1 MKRATFCFLLVSL
14 TVLCGAATAQ
24 CEVGRL
30 APSDGAVGDQF
41 GFWLAMDGG
50 TVLVGAFEHD
60 GGGVAYVYVHQGGGT
75 ADPWDDSWVEL
86 AQLRGSQST
95 GDAAFGTAV
104 ALWGGTAVVGAP
116 REGVGGAAYVF
127 ERDDQGTLDPLDDTW
142 DQVARLAP
150 GVQFSGDQ
158 FGARVTVYADTLIVA
173 AYSDD
178 ERGVDA
184 GAVHVF
190 ERDPLGVWVET
201 AKVFSSDAT
210 AGDEFGLSPSLSG
223 DTFVVG
229 ARYDEDNGPRS
240 GSGFVFERD
249 DGGTPA
255 NRLDDTWVQTAKL
268 HPGDAQAYDYFAQN
282 TTLYEDTA
290 IFSKHFDD
298 DACSGSAFCESG
310 AAYVFERDDLGTPD
324 DRLDDAW
331 VQTAKLVASDAHERD
346 YLGLVPFLRGDRA
359 LLSANGVDG
368 RGQDS
373 GAAYSFERDD
383 RGTPSDRFDDVWV
396 ERAKL
401 GAHDG
406 RGGDELGYGLALEGS
421 LAVVGARFDDGSGS
435 ARVFDLDL
443 TCPAGVVAR
452 PGSGVNAGC
461 FTAVN
466 IPRLGGTW
474 TAEIDTLG
482 HPGARISVVLGVD
495 TPLRP
500 PLALPLG
507 ELLIDLPGG
516 ILFLRTFTLSSP
528 FGTDVFSYAIPPSTS
543 LAGLRAYLQG
553 AILGG
558 AGPEFCN
565 ALDVILGL

>member
-1 MKRATFCFLLVSL
+1 MKRVALFSVLALLP
-14 TVLCGAATAQ
+14 VLCGETTAQ
-24 CEVGRL
+24 CEIGRL
-30 APSDGAVGDQF
+30 TPSDGAGGDQF
-41 GFWLAMDGG
+41 GFWLAVDGG
-50 TVLVGAFEHD
+50 TSLVGAFEHGD
-60 GGGVAYVYVHQGGGT
+60 GGAAYVYVHQDRGT
-75 ADPWDDSWVEL
+75 ADPWDDAWVEL
-86 AQLRGSQST
+86 AQLHGSLST

-104 ALWGGTAVVGAP
+104 ALYDGTAVVGAP

-127 ERDDQGTLDPLDDTW
+127 ERDDRGTLDPLDDTW
-142 DQVARLAP
+142 VEVARLAP
-150 GVQFSGDQ
+150 AMQSTGDQ
-158 FGARVTVYADTLIVA
+158 FGARVTLYADTLVVA

-190 ERDPLGVWVET
+190 ERDPQGVWVET
-201 AKVFSSDAT
+201 AKLFSSDAA

-223 DTFVVG
+223 DTFIVG

-268 HPGDAQAYDYFAQN
+268 HPGDARAYDYFAQN
-282 TTLYEDTA
+282 TTLFEDTA

-298 DACSGSAFCESG
+298 DACSGSSSCESG

-324 DRLDDAW
+324 DRLDDRW
-331 VQTAKLVASDAHERD
+331 IQTAKLVASDGHARD
-346 YLGLVPFLRGDRA
+346 YLGLVPFLRGNRA

-368 RGQDS
+368 SGQDS
-373 GAAYSFERDD
+373 GAVYSFERDD
-383 RGTPSDRFDDVWV
+383 RGTPGDRFDDVWV
-396 ERAKL
+396 ESAKL
-401 GAHDG
+401 SAHDA

-443 TCPAGVVAR
+443 ACPAGVVPR
-452 PGSGVNAGC
+452 PGSGINAGC
-461 FTAVN
+461 FTPVDV
-466 IPRLGGTW
+466 PRLGGTW
-474 TAEIDTLG
+474 SARIDTLG

-495 TPLRP
+495 TPLRQ
-500 PLALPLG
+500 PLALPMG

-516 ILFLRTFTLSSP
+516 NLFLRTFTLSSP
-528 FGTDVFSYAIPPSTS
+528 FGADVFSYAIPPSTS
-543 LAGLRAYLQG
+543 LAGLRVFAQG